1 MITMTHLICIIRSAL
16 ISALLVLSL
25 SGSAL
30 AHPEDELCG
39 PDSGMD
45 PALCRELQAMDRADG
60 VPLSPPDDSALA
72 EPAEPLTFGR
82 ILGTNI
88 IVGFKHILPMGTDH
102 ILFILALFLSSR
114 KLKPLLWQVS
124 AFTLAH
130 TATLGLVA
138 AGVLPSLPD
147 IVEPLIALTIAWAA
161 FENILF
167 REAKVW
173 RPLLI
178 FVFGLIHGMGFAGAF
193 GELGLPPNLF
203 WPALIGFNLGVEVG
217 QLAILG
223 IAFAAGILIRYA
235 LRTAGRSDEAWTH
248 LVVWPGSTLIF
259 LTGVWWAFERI
270 FL

>member
-1 MITMTHLICIIRSAL
+1 MTRLIWTIKATL
-16 ISALLVLSL
+16 VAALLIMGLTGLAV
-25 SGSAL
+25 
-30 AHPEDELCG
+30 AHPADELCG

-45 PALCRELQAMDRADG
+45 PALCRELQALDRGGD
-60 VPLSPPDDSALA
+60 LSP
-72 EPAEPLTFGR
+72 EPAFKEQTATPARPLTFSS
-82 ILGTNI
+82 ILTSNI
-88 IVGFKHILPMGTDH
+88 RVGFAHILPMGVDH

-114 KLKPLLWQVS
+114 QLKPLIWQVS

-138 AGVLPSLPD
+138 AGVLPDLPD

-161 FENILF
+161 LENILF
-167 REAKVW
+167 KDVKIW
-173 RPLLI
+173 RPILI

-223 IAFAAGILIRYA
+223 MAFAAGFIIRYA
-235 LRTAGRSDEAWTH
+235 LRKAGRSDETWRYII
-248 LVVWPGSTLIF
+248 VWPVSALIF
-259 LTGVWWAFERI
+259 LTGMWWAVERA